1 VIPKMSIFKNGYEK
15 LIGRLDNLL
24 DEKTYDTEYDKE
36 VTELFE
42 KAINNYKEFDFDY
55 YFEKWGETRKRIKKL
70 YWI

>member
-1 VIPKMSIFKNGYEK
+1 MSSKNVSPPKSC
-15 LIGRLDNLL
+15 R
-24 DEKTYDTEYDKE
+24 YDTEYDKE